1 MNEAALVS
9 VVAMLA
15 WLVLIW
21 RSGTLRN
28 IGSRRKMT
36 FAVLWIAIF
45 AAIAVLFRSVGIA

>member
-1 MNEAALVS
+1 MSEAALVS

-28 IGSRRKMT
+28 IVSHRKMT
-36 FAVLWIAIF
+36 FAAVWIAIF
-45 AAIAVLFRSVGIA
+45 AIAALVFRSVA